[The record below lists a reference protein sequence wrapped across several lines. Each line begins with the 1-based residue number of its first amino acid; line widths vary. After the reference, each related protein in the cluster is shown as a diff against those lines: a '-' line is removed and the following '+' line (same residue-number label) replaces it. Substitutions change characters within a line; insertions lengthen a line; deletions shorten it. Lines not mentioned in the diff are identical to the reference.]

1 MDEPPACLTSWLAL
15 NRLPGVGPVGVRELL
30 RHFGTP
36 QALFAAGPR
45 AWSGLPPAAR
55 AALAA
60 GPDALAAPDLA
71 WLEGRPGRWVLTL
84 ADAGYPPLLRQI
96 PDPPPVLFGTGDAAA
111 VARRPQVAIVGSRRP
126 TPAAGALAHAIA
138 GELAAAGVVVTSGLA
153 AGIDGAAHRGALD
166 AGGTTVAVAGTG
178 PDRVYPARHRGLA
191 RRLVEGGG
199 ALVTEFP
206 PGTPPRPGHFP
217 RRNRIISGLAQGVL
231 VVEAAARSGSLITAR
246 LAAEQGRDVM
256 AVPGFPANP
265 GARGANALLRDGA
278 RLVESA
284 ADVLEELRLD
294 SGVRACGM
302 DAPEPPALDP
312 ERRAV
317 LESTGFEPTAVDT
330 VAARCGLTPETVSSI
345 LLLLELE
352 GLVQAAPG
360 GGWCR
365 AG

>member
-1 MDEPPACLTSWLAL
+1 MDEPHARLIPWLAF
-15 NRLPGVGPVGVRELL
+15 NRLPGVGPAGVRELL
-30 RHFGTP
+30 QRFGTP

-45 AWSGLPPAAR
+45 RWAGLPPTAR

-60 GPDALAAPDLA
+60 GPEALAAPDLA
-71 WLEGRPGRWVLTL
+71 WLAGGPGRWVLTL
-84 ADAGYPPLLRQI
+84 GDAGYPPLLRQI
-96 PDPPPVLFGTGDAAA
+96 PDPPPVLFGTGAAGLPG
-111 VARRPQVAIVGSRRP
+111 RRPQVAVVGSRRP
-126 TPAAGALAHAIA
+126 TPAAEALAHAIA
-138 GELAAAGVVVTSGLA
+138 GELAAAGVVITSGLA

-166 AGGTTVAVAGTG
+166 AGGATVAVAGTG
-178 PDRVYPARHRGLA
+178 PDRVYPARHRPLA
-191 RRLVEGGG
+191 RRIAG
-199 ALVTEFP
+199 AGAVITEFP

-217 RRNRIISGLAQGVL
+217 RRNRVISGLAQAVL

-265 GARGANALLRDGA
+265 GARGTNALLRDGA

-284 ADVLEELRLD
+284 ADVLEELGLD
-294 SGVRACGM
+294 PGVENGGRNA
-302 DAPEPPALDP
+302 AATPPLDP

-330 VAARCGLTPETVSSI
+330 VAARCGLTPEAVSSI

-365 AG
+365 AC